1 MSSTIIFVILAII
14 TVLTLI
20 GGSVSIAISSSNIFE
35 SKEFN
40 NNKKA
45 RDAHSNLT
53 ISSAVGFSGVAVI
66 LLITIIAAFSGGFSV
81 KEFSDEFFANI
92 NPSVLD
98 LENSMN
104 GERVL
109 KSGQTGRTVVLI
121 VWIAITILAIAVA
134 ILGSIG
140 TGQIGSLSN
149 QDDKSRSAYGSGIA
163 GSVFLW
169 ISSFSSIG
177 ALVFYFIL
185 RNYRTNQLK
194 EISQYN
200 NNYTE
205 TTHISHTT

>member
-1 MSSTIIFVILAII
+1 MASTIIFVILAIVTI
-14 TVLTLI
+14 LTLI
-20 GGSVSIAISSSNIFE
+20 GGSVATAVASSNIFD
-35 SKEFN
+35 STEFN
-40 NNKKA
+40 NNKTA

-98 LENSMN
+98 LENAEE

-109 KSGQTGRTVVLI
+109 KAGQTGRTITMI
-121 VWIAITILAIAVA
+121 VWIIITILIIAVA
-134 ILGSIG
+134 ILASIG
-140 TGQIGSLSN
+140 TGQIGGLVN

-163 GSVFLW
+163 GSVLLW
-169 ISSFSSIG
+169 ISVISSIG

-185 RNYRTNQLK
+185 RNYRTSQLK
-194 EISQYN
+194 EVSVYN
-200 NNYTE
+200 SNYTE
-205 TTHISHTT
+205 TTQIVHT